1 MIGLGKLGKQTAEQ
15 REVHLRQRRER
26 DKDSTS
32 KFR

>member
-1 MIGLGKLGKQTAEQ
+1 MIGLGGLGETAEQ

-32 KFR
+32 KFG